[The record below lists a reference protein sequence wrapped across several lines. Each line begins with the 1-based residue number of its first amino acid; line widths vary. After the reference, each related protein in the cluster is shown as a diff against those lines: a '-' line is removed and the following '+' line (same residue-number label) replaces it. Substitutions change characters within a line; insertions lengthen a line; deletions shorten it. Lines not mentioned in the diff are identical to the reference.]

1 MVALS
6 RRPVGSRRLAATV
19 LAAAVA
25 LSAACGAEPGA
36 ATDTEDSADESRSS
50 AERGDAGSRTTAPR
64 GGPDDARR
72 GTNAPSQRVR
82 FRPEELSLPGGSTA
96 PVSPVSTAR
105 GELVVPEDVDRL
117 GWWDGG
123 AYAGDPFGSTVVA
136 GHIDSAE
143 QGMGYFGQLLDL
155 EVGDEVTVRG
165 DGATLTYRVSETAL
179 INKDALVSDSAAFD
193 QTGEHRLALIT
204 CWGRWRPEVSSYE
217 SNYVVT
223 GTPVGL
229 AR

>member
-1 MVALS
+1 
-6 RRPVGSRRLAATV
+6 V

-25 LSAACGAEPGA
+25 LSPACGTVSGPAAGASDSPRESGA
-36 ATDTEDSADESRSS
+36 AA
-50 AERGDAGSRTTAPR
+50 
-64 GGPDDARR
+64 GGPDEDTSTATAGPRGDPEPARR
-72 GTNAPSQRVR
+72 GADASSQRLR
-82 FRPEELSLPGGSTA
+82 FRPTELALPGGSTA
-96 PVSPVSTAR
+96 PVVPVATDD

-123 AYAGDPFGSTVVA
+123 AYAGDPFGSAVIA

-143 QGMGYFGQLLDL
+143 QGVGYFGQLLSI

-165 DGATLTYRVSETAL
+165 DEATLTYRVSRTAL
-179 INKDALVSDSAAFD
+179 IDKDVLVSDSAAFD
-193 QTGEHRLALIT
+193 QGGEHRLVLIT

-217 SNYVVT
+217 SNYVVFAD
-223 GTPVGL
+223 PVGL